1 MAKKRMSRKE
11 LHKTDPMTERLENIA
26 NQIMEKRKVI
36 IFGTAAV
43 VVLLAGVGVVR
54 VMQQSSRKARARAV
68 SAAFAPLSAPIQATR
83 DPETD
88 EPIEA
93 KKVPFLTFT
102 SDTDRLAAAKEG
114 LAALQAQYGS
124 ERVAL
129 VAQIV
134 QASRRAG
141 GDPATA
147 KAALSSLGS
156 EVAELKP
163 LTTLAL
169 GRIAW
174 EAGDMAAAAKAY
186 ESIIDPS
193 PVQAG
198 LTALARIGA
207 GDVANPQFGGEGEI
221 EAART
226 QYRAVLA
233 LADAPGKKVTSLDRQ
248 RSAAAI
254 RLALLP
260 GGASE
265 KIDPPKEPAEAPVP
279 AKSEGADGAKN

>member
-93 KKVPFLTFT
+93 KKVPFRTFT

-147 KAALSSLGS
+147 KAALSS
-156 EVAELKP
+156 
-163 LTTLAL
+163 LAL